1 VQVEASDVLLTIAEM
16 AIGLAGFSG
25 VVLAFTYQGRLR
37 PTDRYRF
44 VGLFTQALTVA
55 LLCLVPFG
63 FHHAGEVGTA
73 IWRGS
78 SAGAVL
84 FWLFGAW
91 LTAVRLFP
99 EFSPEEELPR
109 YGLGTVWSLGIV
121 NLLLQ
126 LANVVGW
133 PIAPGPLFYLIGL
146 VLWFAVA
153 AFFFATLV
161 LYRRRE

>member
-1 VQVEASDVLLTIAEM
+1 MEASDVLLTIAEM

-37 PTDRYRF
+37 PADRYRF
-44 VGLFTQALTVA
+44 LGLFTQALTVA
-55 LLCLVPFG
+55 FLCLVPFG
-63 FHHAGEVGTA
+63 FYHAGYAGDA

-78 SAGAVL
+78 SAVAVL
-84 FWLFGAW
+84 FWLFSAW

-109 YGLGTVWSLGIV
+109 YLGGSIWSLGII

-126 LANVVGW
+126 LANLIAW
-133 PIAPGPLFYLIGL
+133 PMAAGPLLDLVGL
-146 VLWFAVA
+146 VIWFAVA
-153 AFFFATLV
+153 AYFFAVLV
-161 LYRRRE
+161 LYRRRD

>member
-1 VQVEASDVLLTIAEM
+1 MEASDVLLTIAEM

-44 VGLFTQALTVA
+44 IGLFTQALTVA

-63 FHHAGEVGTA
+63 FHHAGQVGTA

-78 SAGAVL
+78 SAVAVL
-84 FWLFGAW
+84 FWLFSAW

-99 EFSPEEELPR
+99 EFSPEEELPK
-109 YGLGTVWSLGIV
+109 YALGSIWTLGII

-126 LANVVGW
+126 VANVIGW
-133 PIAPGPLFYLIGL
+133 PIEPGPLFYLAGI

-153 AFFFATLV
+153 AFFFATLI
-161 LYRRRE
+161 LYRRKE